1 MARVFVSHASE
12 DHLVAAELHQWLVD
26 DGHDVFLD
34 QDLRDGI
41 ALGEEWEQ
49 RLYERLRWADAVV
62 CLITAS
68 YNNSAWCAAEVGIA
82 RSQGSRLL
90 PVRAELGEV
99 HPLLMPSQYQYA
111 DLASEARGART
122 ALSKALRRLDAA
134 GGWGWPDGRSPFP
147 GLRRFDTELHR
158 VFFGRSDEVAAL
170 AARLRSPA
178 DVANSRMLLVVGPS
192 GCGKSSLVRA
202 GLLSVMALEAG
213 WQTLPPLVPGVDPI
227 AALARELAHAARML
241 QLDWTFSFTR
251 DRLNQD
257 DGLAVLGD
265 ELLLAGD
272 ARQLLVAVDQVE
284 ELLTLAPASARAQFA
299 RLLRQALAGAV
310 RVVGTVR
317 AEFLGNILASSELA
331 DLPARTFPLRPLR
344 RDALATVIEGP
355 AGLADIRV
363 DPELVARLVTDTDT
377 GEALPLLAF
386 TLAQLAEG
394 VGRGGQLSVLRYD
407 QLGGVQGALIS
418 QADAALA
425 DALAINHRTRD
436 QVMAG
441 LLRLVTVDE
450 EGHPTRWLIDQNDL
464 PVTVRAE
471 LEAFVARRLLIADVE
486 DDGAVVLGVTHEAFL
501 SAWPPLAQAITA
513 AAAALKARRAVELGA
528 TEWVDAGRPP
538 VLLWE
543 RGQLAA
549 AVEGTGARRT
559 ARPSN
564 QELAELRPTSPR
576 PARFRPR
583 RRVLVTDKVE
593 LSARARDFLHSSIRR
608 DRSRRRRAIT
618 VLSVLLVLAVA
629 GASIAVVQQQVAQGQ
644 KRIAQQQLRIA
655 TARQL
660 ITEASTSLEDDP
672 LEALQLGVAAVR
684 IQDDA
689 ETRASLVSSLIT
701 TPYAGTLTGHDDL
714 VGGLAFSPNGNIMVS
729 CGEDDLCR
737 VWRVKAPSL
746 PTPLGP
752 PFSEHADVNSLAF
765 NPDGTILACALANG
779 TVHLW
784 SLADADRP
792 AGFGPPIRAHGNAE
806 VRGVALGKGGTMVT
820 VGEDGLVRVWD
831 VNRPDHPVL
840 HDPPLESQQSS
851 VRSIA
856 ISPDG
861 RIAATGGVDATLRLW
876 RLDRNHP
883 APLGPP
889 IKGHG
894 PGMVRS
900 IAFSWDGSR
909 LATASDDHTARVW
922 DIADPYHPAFVGGHL
937 TGHQDEV
944 TSVAFNPKDRNQV
957 LTGSDD
963 QTVRRW
969 SVADPTHPVQLGQP
983 LTGAHNEVYS
993 VAYIPAGGMAV
1004 AGVRDG
1010 RIVLWNVASGILP
1023 TPLGPPLVGHK
1034 AGVDPVRFSPT
1045 GELLATASE
1054 DMTVK
1059 LWKLTPDPTHPSLA
1073 ASLRHEDETSSAAF
1087 SPEKPVLATGSEG
1100 TIHLWNVANPIDP
1113 KALGQPIVA
1122 HDRAVVSLA
1131 FCSGS
1136 DMLISGDEGG
1146 KVRLWNLA
1154 SPKHPVP
1161 LGPPL
1166 EANDVSVDSVACS
1179 PDGRILAVAGTAM
1192 VKLWDVAAQT
1202 PVPLGTLVV
1211 GHGQAVNSVAFS
1223 PDGWT
1228 MATASDDGEV
1238 NLFALNDGNHP
1249 TRLGPPLRAQGD
1261 VVTSVTFSPKDPR
1274 IMATASEDK
1283 TVQVWDLSQ
1292 RDRPVPLGPP
1302 LEGHQKAV
1310 NSVAIGP
1317 NGIMATA
1324 SEDQT
1329 VLLWDLSGLE
1339 AIRNDPAAFAC
1350 LRTGQGISK
1359 DEWNSQIPA
1368 LPYQKTCPG

>member
-1 MARVFVSHASE
+1 VARVFVSHASE
-12 DHLVAAELHQWLVD
+12 DHLVATKLHQWLGD

-41 ALGEEWEQ
+41 AVGEEWEQ

-62 CLITAS
+62 CLITVA

-90 PVRAELGEV
+90 PVRAEPGEV

-111 DLASEARGART
+111 DLASDALAART
-122 ALSKALRRLDAA
+122 ALCAALRRLDAA

-202 GLLSVMALEAG
+202 GLLPVMALETG
-213 WQTLPPLVPGVDPI
+213 WHTLAPFVPGVDPVG
-227 AALARELAHAARML
+227 ALARELAHAARVV
-241 QLDWTFSFTR
+241 QLGWTFSFVR

-272 ARQLLVAVDQVE
+272 ARQLFVAVDQVE
-284 ELLTLAPASARAQFA
+284 ELLTVAPASARAQFA
-299 RLLRQALAGAV
+299 RLLRPALAGAV

-317 AEFLGNILASSELA
+317 AEFLGNLLASAELA

-344 RDALATVIEGP
+344 RDALAAVIEEP
-355 AGLADIRV
+355 ARLADIRV
-363 DPELVARLVTDTDT
+363 DPELVARLVADTET

-386 TLAQLAEG
+386 TLAQLSEG
-394 VGRGGQLSVLRYD
+394 VGRGGQLSVARYE
-407 QLGGVQGALIS
+407 QLGGVQGALIR
-418 QADAALA
+418 QADTALA

-450 EGHPTRWLIDQNDL
+450 EGRPTRWLIDQNEL
-464 PVTVRAE
+464 PVPVRAE
-471 LEAFVARRLLIADVE
+471 LEAFAARRLLIADAE
-486 DDGAVVLGVTHEAFL
+486 DGGSVVLGVTHEAFL
-501 SAWPPLAQAITA
+501 SAWPPLTGAITA
-513 AAAALKARRAVELGA
+513 AAAALKARRALELAA
-528 TEWVDAGRPP
+528 TEWDDAGRPP
-538 VLLWE
+538 LLLWE

-564 QELAELRPTSPR
+564 QEPAELRSR
-576 PARFRPR
+576 SSRHVRFRPGR
-583 RRVLVTDKVE
+583 QVLITDKVE
-593 LSARARDFLHSSIRR
+593 LSARARDFLQSSIRR
-608 DRSRRRRAIT
+608 DRSRRRRAVT
-618 VLSVLLVLAVA
+618 VLSVLLVLAIA
-629 GASIAVVQQQVAQGQ
+629 GAAIAVVQQQVAQGQ

-660 ITEASTSLEDDP
+660 ITEAGTSLEDDP
-672 LEALQLGVAAVR
+672 LEALQLGIAAVR

-689 ETRASLVSSLIT
+689 ETRASLVSSLIS
-701 TPYAGTLTGHDDL
+701 TPYAGTVAGHDDL
-714 VGGLAFSPNGNIMVS
+714 VGGLAFSPNGNVMVS
-729 CGEDDLCR
+729 CGEDNSCR
-737 VWRVKAPSL
+737 VWNVKARNL
-746 PTPLGP
+746 PTPLGS
-752 PFSEHADVNSLAF
+752 PFKEHADVNSVAIS
-765 NPDGTILACALANG
+765 PDGRILACALANG

-784 SLADADRP
+784 SLNDAGRP
-792 AGFGPPIRAHGNAE
+792 KGFGPPIKAQNNAE
-806 VRGVALGKGGTMVT
+806 VRGVAFGKGGTMVA
-820 VGEDGLVRVWD
+820 VGEDGRVRVWD

-840 HDPPLESQQSS
+840 LGPPLESQQES

-861 RIAATGGVDATLRLW
+861 RIAATGGVNATLRLW
-876 RLDRNHP
+876 SLDRNHP
-883 APLGPP
+883 APHGPP

-900 IAFSWDGSR
+900 IAFSSDGSR

-922 DIADPYHPAFVGGHL
+922 DVADPDHPRFLGPHL
-937 TGHQDEV
+937 VGHQDEV
-944 TSVAFNPKDRNQV
+944 TSVAFNPKDRNQLV
-957 LTGSDD
+957 TASDD

-969 SVADPTHPVQLGQP
+969 SVAAPAHPVQLGQT
-983 LTGAHNEVYS
+983 LTGAHDEVYS
-993 VAYIPAGGMAV
+993 LAYTPDGSMVV
-1004 AGVRDG
+1004 AGIRDG
-1010 RIVLWNVASGILP
+1010 RIALWNVASGVLP
-1023 TPLGPPLVGHK
+1023 APLGSPLVGHD
-1034 AGVDPVRFSPT
+1034 AGVDPVVFNPS
-1045 GELLATASE
+1045 GDLLATASE

-1059 LWKLTPDPTHPSLA
+1059 VWKVSPDPSRPSLV

-1087 SPEKPVLATGSEG
+1087 SPDQPVLVTGSEG
-1100 TIHLWNVANPIDP
+1100 TIHIWNVANRSNPTP
-1113 KALGQPIVA
+1113 LREPIVA

-1131 FCSGS
+1131 FCPGR
-1136 DMLISGDEGG
+1136 DLLISGDEGG
-1146 KVRLWNLA
+1146 KFRLWNMA
-1154 SPKHPVP
+1154 NPKHPVP
-1161 LGPPL
+1161 LGLPL
-1166 EANDVSVDSVACS
+1166 EGNDVSVDSVACS
-1179 PDGRILAVAGTAM
+1179 PDGHLLAVAGTAM
-1192 VKLWDVAAQT
+1192 VKLWDIAQM
-1202 PVPLGTLVV
+1202 PVPLLTLEV

-1228 MATASDDGEV
+1228 LATASDDGEV
-1238 NLFALNDGNHP
+1238 NLFALNDRNNP
-1249 TRLGPPLRAQGD
+1249 TRIGAPLRAQGD

-1274 IMATASEDK
+1274 IMATASEDT
-1283 TVQVWDLSQ
+1283 TVQVWDLTQ
-1292 RDRPVPLGPP
+1292 RDRPVPLGPA
-1302 LEGHQKAV
+1302 LGGHQKAV
-1310 NSVAIGP
+1310 NSVAISS
-1317 NGIMATA
+1317 NDIMATA

-1329 VLLWDLSGLE
+1329 ALLWDLSGLE
-1339 AIRNDPAAFAC
+1339 AIKNDPAAFAC
-1350 LRTGQGISK
+1350 MRTGGGLNP